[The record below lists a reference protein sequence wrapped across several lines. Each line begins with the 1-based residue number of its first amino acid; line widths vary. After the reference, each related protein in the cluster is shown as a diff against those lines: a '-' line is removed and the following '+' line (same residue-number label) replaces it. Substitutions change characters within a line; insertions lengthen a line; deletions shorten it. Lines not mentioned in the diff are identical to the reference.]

1 MSVAAAPEMLT
12 RDLRLALWQVRYEQR
27 SFWRNRARAF
37 FAFLLPVMFLLIFG
51 SIYHGQRTG
60 SDHIPYDD
68 YFVPGILTYA
78 VIATTF
84 INIAISTAIL
94 RDNGVLKRMRGTP
107 LPRWAYIAGRVSSA
121 TVTTLEITV
130 LTLAIG
136 WLAYSVHVRVSTLP
150 GLLIALAL
158 GTACFTTLGIGI
170 VRFIANAD
178 AAPAIVNIAIL
189 PLTFISGVWFDT
201 NRMGAGLRDIASV
214 FPIHALADAMQYAF
228 NPHTTGAGIK
238 GDDLGTLAVWLAVG
252 VFLMILFLRTSE
264 E

>member
-1 MSVAAAPEMLT
+1 VSVAAAPETLR
-12 RDLRLALWQVRYEQR
+12 RDLGLALWQVRYEQR
-27 SFWRNRARAF
+27 AFWRNRARAF
-37 FAFLLPVMFLLIFG
+37 FAFLLPVVFLLIFG

-60 SDHIPYDD
+60 VDRIPYDD
-68 YFVPGILTYA
+68 YFVPGILTYG

-107 LPRWAYIAGRVSSA
+107 LPRWAYITGRVGSA
-121 TVTTLEITV
+121 TVTTLEMTV
-130 LTLAIG
+130 LTLVIG
-136 WLAYSVHVRVSTLP
+136 WLGYGVHVRPSTLP
-150 GLLIALAL
+150 GLLLALAL

-178 AAPAIVNIAIL
+178 AAPAVVNIAIL

-201 NRMGAGLRDIASV
+201 NRIGAGLRDVASV

-228 NPHTTGAGIK
+228 NPDTRGAGVK
-238 GDDLGTLAVWLAVG
+238 GNDLVTLAIWLAVG
-252 VFLMILFLRTSE
+252 VFLMIRFLRTSVD
-264 E
+264 

>member
-1 MSVAAAPEMLT
+1 VSVEAAPETLT
-12 RDLRLALWQVRYEQR
+12 RDLELAIWQVRYEQR
-27 SFWRNRARAF
+27 AFWRNRARAF
-37 FAFLLPVMFLLIFG
+37 FAFLLPIVFLLIFG

-60 SDHIPYDD
+60 ADRIPYDA
-68 YFVPGILTYA
+68 YFVPGILTYG

-107 LPRWAYIAGRVSSA
+107 LPRWAYVAGRVGSA
-121 TVTTLEITV
+121 TITTLEMTV
-130 LTLAIG
+130 LTLVIG
-136 WLAYSVHVRVSTLP
+136 RLAYGVNVRVSTLP
-150 GLLIALAL
+150 GLLISLAL

-170 VRFIANAD
+170 VRFISNAD

-201 NRMGAGLRDIASV
+201 NRIAAGLRDVAAV

-228 NPHTTGAGIK
+228 NPYTRGAGIK
-238 GDDLGTLAVWLAVG
+238 ADDLLTLAIWLAVG
-252 VFLMILFLRTSE
+252 VFLMVRFLRASE